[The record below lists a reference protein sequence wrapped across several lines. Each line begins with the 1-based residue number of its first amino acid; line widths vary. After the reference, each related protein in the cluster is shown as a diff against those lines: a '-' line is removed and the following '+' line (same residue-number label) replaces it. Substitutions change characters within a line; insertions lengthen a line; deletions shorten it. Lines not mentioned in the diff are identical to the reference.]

1 MRAKW
6 SEITA
11 GEIISPLQGEL
22 ISGPPESTFSGLC
35 TDSRKMIPGQLF
47 WALKGERYDGHDFL
61 RMAIDKDA
69 AGIVIQ
75 KGYRPEIPYG
85 RDPAVISVTDT
96 LKAIGD
102 LAGWWRHQHSICVAA
117 ITGSAGKTT
126 TKEMTAKILEIDAM
140 TLKNKGTFNNLVGLP
155 LTILL
160 MEDAHSRAV
169 LEMGMNRPGEIA
181 RLTEIADPDIGLI
194 TNVARA
200 HLEGLGD
207 INGVAK
213 AKVEL
218 LDKISSTG
226 QVVLNGDDKLLMKTA
241 APFRR
246 NIMTY
251 GIGSGYD
258 IEAHNIRNL
267 GREGSSFELQYHGT
281 STPVRLRVP
290 GLQNIFN
297 AMAASAI
304 AFCMKGSPD
313 HISEGLNGFEGI
325 NGRFMFTPLPGG
337 ATLIDDTYNSNPYS
351 LNAAIDSIKDLLVEK
366 GRVIVGLGEMMELG
380 NETGPAHLEAGRMV
394 AELGAHYF
402 VAMGEHAQEMIE
414 GAISNGVP
422 SAGAVAVNTHK
433 EMAQKLRKEMK
444 KDDLIL
450 LKGSRKTGLEKVA
463 EALKSE
469 HLSKHI

>member
-1 MRAKW
+1 
-6 SEITA
+6 
-11 GEIISPLQGEL
+11 
-22 ISGPPESTFSGLC
+22 
-35 TDSRKMIPGQLF
+35 
-47 WALKGERYDGHDFL
+47 
-61 RMAIDKDA
+61 MAIDKDA

-85 RDPAVISVTDT
+85 RDLAVISVTDT
-96 LKAIGD
+96 LKALGD

-140 TLKNKGTFNNLVGLP
+140 TLKNKGNFNNLVGLP

-218 LDKISSTG
+218 LDKISSDG

-267 GREGSSFELQYHGT
+267 GLEGSSFELQYHGT

-304 AFCMKGSPD
+304 AFCMKESPD
-313 HISEGLNGFEGI
+313 RISEGLNGFEGI

-337 ATLIDDTYNSNPYS
+337 AILIDDTYNSNPYS
-351 LNAAIDSIKDLLVEK
+351 LNATIGAIKELLLVEK

-380 NETGPAHLEAGRMV
+380 NETEPAHLEAGRMV

-402 VAMGEHAQEMIE
+402 VAMGEHAQKMIE
-414 GAISNGVP
+414 GAISNGLP
-422 SAGAVAVNTHK
+422 SARAVLVNTHK

-463 EALKSE
+463 EALKGE
-469 HLSKHI
+469 LLKGV

>member
-1 MRAKW
+1 MRAKGT
-6 SEITA
+6 EITA
-11 GEIISPLQGEL
+11 GEIISPLQGES
-22 ISGPPESTFSGLC
+22 ISGPPKSTFSGLC
-35 TDSRKMIPGQLF
+35 TDSRKMIPGRLF

-194 TNVARA
+194 TNVAGA
-200 HLEGLGD
+200 HLDGLGD

-218 LDKISSTG
+218 LDKISSNG
-226 QVVLNGDDKLLMKTA
+226 QVVLNGDDKLLMKTRSLFSPA
-241 APFRR
+241 IIPISYLFPLSRSPPHPKTVIKLPCTRGLRVFNVFRR
-246 NIMTY
+246 A
-251 GIGSGYD
+251 SGVC
-258 IEAHNIRNL
+258 A
-267 GREGSSFELQYHGT
+267 
-281 STPVRLRVP
+281 
-290 GLQNIFN
+290 
-297 AMAASAI
+297 
-304 AFCMKGSPD
+304 
-313 HISEGLNGFEGI
+313 
-325 NGRFMFTPLPGG
+325 
-337 ATLIDDTYNSNPYS
+337 
-351 LNAAIDSIKDLLVEK
+351 
-366 GRVIVGLGEMMELG
+366 
-380 NETGPAHLEAGRMV
+380 
-394 AELGAHYF
+394 
-402 VAMGEHAQEMIE
+402 
-414 GAISNGVP
+414 
-422 SAGAVAVNTHK
+422 
-433 EMAQKLRKEMK
+433 
-444 KDDLIL
+444 
-450 LKGSRKTGLEKVA
+450 
-463 EALKSE
+463 
-469 HLSKHI
+469 